1 MSSSPVSFNSFLF
14 LFVKFFFC
22 FASLLAFFAAAFAA
36 STFLSFPIS
45 CSARAA
51 SAPTS
56 HSPGK
61 DTQQDRCIYLTVV
74 VVCNGMDLLF
84 AELEHLANRQF
95 SLRSAPLSSNT
106 NQIQKTFRREEI
118 RIHGKKHRIRRV
130 SISHPSYPSYQAVG
144 WVLYCDIH
152 SCMICSKKFLRIIGK
167 KDKFHCKICGNI
179 VCRDCLTGMVLIR
192 EIPEGYVE
200 ACSNCYWGQDEIS
213 ITQPHEETHPQKP
226 LLDPTPSLPLAP
238 PVSGDS
244 GNLQRSEFWND
255 LEIEEYDGP
264 STLNS
269 SQLATFSDLP
279 SPPSISH
286 CSEGSLVNSQA
297 PPSLSVPVRGEG
309 VESNSVS
316 DEDEEDEEDEEKDDT
331 EGEEASTGE
340 GQTAHHAQLMLLLMS
355 LSVATTPN
363 DLTEEEARHF
373 NRQSDRVARENLRES
388 EIEEAHDV

>member
-1 MSSSPVSFNSFLF
+1 
-14 LFVKFFFC
+14 
-22 FASLLAFFAAAFAA
+22 
-36 STFLSFPIS
+36 
-45 CSARAA
+45 
-51 SAPTS
+51 
-56 HSPGK
+56 
-61 DTQQDRCIYLTVV
+61 
-74 VVCNGMDLLF
+74 
-84 AELEHLANRQF
+84 
-95 SLRSAPLSSNT
+95 
-106 NQIQKTFRREEI
+106 
-118 RIHGKKHRIRRV
+118 
-130 SISHPSYPSYQAVG
+130 
-144 WVLYCDIH
+144 
-152 SCMICSKKFLRIIGK
+152 
-167 KDKFHCKICGNI
+167 
-179 VCRDCLTGMVLIR
+179 
-192 EIPEGYVE
+192 VE

-269 SQLATFSDLP
+269 SQLATLSDLP
-279 SPPSISH
+279 SPPCISH
-286 CSEGSLVNSQA
+286 RSEGSPVSQA

-316 DEDEEDEEDEEKDDT
+316 DEDEEDEEKDDT